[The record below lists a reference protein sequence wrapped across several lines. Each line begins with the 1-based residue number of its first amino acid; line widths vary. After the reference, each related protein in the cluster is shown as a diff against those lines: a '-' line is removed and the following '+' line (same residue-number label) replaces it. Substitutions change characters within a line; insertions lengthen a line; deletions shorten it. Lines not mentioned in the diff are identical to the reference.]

1 MSFKNIPLTF
11 VLTLRQFRG
20 LNHLILRL
28 RDFLLIVLVLVVL
41 GINVFLSA
49 SGYIEIDSLKATSL
63 EEISEIRLSTSLG
76 ISVILE
82 GESFNLLLMYTRI
95 LSGFLYGW
103 CLNSVQ
109 RQLRQRQLPILRLV
123 CFVMFKPHS
132 LNRLIM
138 AFLFLSISE
147 LDKYIY
153 IYIYI
158 YI

>member
-1 MSFKNIPLTF
+1 M
-11 VLTLRQFRG
+11 
-20 LNHLILRL
+20 ILRL
-28 RDFLLIVLVLVVL
+28 RDFLLIVLVFVVL

-109 RQLRQRQLPILRLV
+109 RQLRQRQLPI
-123 CFVMFKPHS
+123 FKVG
-132 LNRLIM
+132 
-138 AFLFLSISE
+138 LFR
-147 LDKYIY
+147 YV
-153 IYIYI
+153 
-158 YI
+158 

>member
-1 MSFKNIPLTF
+1 
-11 VLTLRQFRG
+11 
-20 LNHLILRL
+20 
-28 RDFLLIVLVLVVL
+28 
-41 GINVFLSA
+41 
-49 SGYIEIDSLKATSL
+49 
-63 EEISEIRLSTSLG
+63 
-76 ISVILE
+76 
-82 GESFNLLLMYTRI
+82 MYTGI

-138 AFLFLSISE
+138 AFLFLSISG

-153 IYIYI
+153 IYINCRKIAEEDVIQNFQNVLFFYND
-158 YI
+158 

>member
-1 MSFKNIPLTF
+1 M
-11 VLTLRQFRG
+11 
-20 LNHLILRL
+20 ILRL

-41 GINVFLSA
+41 GINVFLSV

-63 EEISEIRLSTSLG
+63 EEISEIRSSISLG

-82 GESFNLLLMYTRI
+82 GELFNFLLMYTGI

-103 CLNSVQ
+103 CLNLVQ

-138 AFLFLSISE
+138 AFLFLSISG

-153 IYIYI
+153 IYTPQLKR
-158 YI
+158 

>member
-1 MSFKNIPLTF
+1 MSFKNIPPTF

-63 EEISEIRLSTSLG
+63 EEISEIRLS

-82 GESFNLLLMYTRI
+82 EESFTFLLMYTGI
-95 LSGFLYGW
+95 LSGFHMVG
-103 CLNSVQ
+103 V
-109 RQLRQRQLPILRLV
+109 
-123 CFVMFKPHS
+123 
-132 LNRLIM
+132 
-138 AFLFLSISE
+138 
-147 LDKYIY
+147 
-153 IYIYI
+153 
-158 YI
+158 